1 MLELKFMQKPII
13 QTIVLALAVL
23 FVLDMGYRLFLEE
36 SYYLQT
42 TQGGKVYRIN
52 KKTGE
57 VYVIGLD
64 KMKRVEDVT
73 PKKEDY
79 SKYSLG
85 EKSFDPYKYGDPIDG
100 KKVSYYIIWPIT
112 SIVIGVFACIN
123 TLVWIAI
130 QKRKKRDSSLH

>member
-1 MLELKFMQKPII
+1 MFELKFMQKPLI
-13 QTIVLALAVL
+13 QVIVLAVAVL

-64 KMKRVEDVT
+64 IMKRVEDVT
-73 PKKEDY
+73 PKKRLNLEELEKLAY
-79 SKYSLG
+79 G
-85 EKSFDPYKYGDPIDG
+85 EPL
-100 KKVSYYIIWPIT
+100 KKVPYYYYIDWGVTTII
-112 SIVIGVFACIN
+112 IGVFVCAN
-123 TLVWIAI
+123 TLVWIII
-130 QKRKKRDSSLH
+130 QRKRKNASSLS